1 MILFTIHDFWSF
13 MQNEFF
19 YHLPNSQPRRH
30 ILLRNGMYLVRR
42 PIIDVKVGEH
52 YGVMV
57 CGKTLRKLGFPENR
71 SIIIHKT
78 DKGISP
84 IWTDISG
91 KWCLVNDGD
100 VSPSRINEAVAR
112 IKVSLATPN
121 YHLIFSNCEHF
132 ARFVTQG
139 IAQSTQVQNVVVV
152 GGLAAAFLLLSND

>member
-1 MILFTIHDFWSF
+1 

-19 YHLPNSQPRRH
+19 YQLSNSQPRRR
-30 ILLRNGMYLVRR
+30 IVLRNGMYLVKR
-42 PIIDVKVGEH
+42 PIIDYKAGEH
-52 YGVMV
+52 YGVMI
-57 CGKTLRKLGFPENR
+57 CGKTLRKLRFPENRFPENR

-78 DKGISP
+78 DQGISP

-91 KWCLVNDGD
+91 KWHLVNGGTVLPNQID
-100 VSPSRINEAVAR
+100 EAITR
-112 IKVSLATPN
+112 IKISLATPN

-152 GGLAAAFLLLSND
+152 GGLAALFLLSND